1 MKKNIIIIMIVAF
14 FFCAPLPREYGPECT
29 NKEHS
34 AECKVNRTLKM
45 AIIPFRKKESIVN
58 RLSLFRVVIEEI
70 KPVLL
75 EEYKHVVVKPKFR
88 PQSARIMVEES
99 FQNLYLQKQNI
110 CSIIRTRNFVSC

>member
-14 FFCAPLPREYGPECT
+14 FFCAPLPREYAVCDNEQHTELC
-29 NKEHS
+29 NLH
-34 AECKVNRTLKM
+34 RTLKV
-45 AIIPFRKKESIVN
+45 AIIPFRKKESIVT
-58 RLSLFRVVIEEI
+58 RIAFVQALFGRIR
-70 KPVLL
+70 PSMP

>member
-1 MKKNIIIIMIVAF
+1 MKKNIIIIMIVTF
-14 FFCAPLPREYGPECT
+14 FFCAPLPREYAVCNNE
-29 NKEHS
+29 EHT
-34 AECKVNRTLKM
+34 EFCKVHRTLKM

-58 RLSLFRVVIEEI
+58 RITFVQSLFGRIR
-70 KPVLL
+70 PSMP

-88 PQSARIMVEES
+88 PQSARIMVDES

>member
-14 FFCAPLPREYGPECT
+14 FFCAPLPREYATCD
-29 NKEHS
+29 NVEHS
-34 AECKVNRTLKM
+34 DFCKVHRTLKM